1 MSREFRD
8 ALFIFTTLIKN
19 GISKSK
25 WLKSNLKPPLPTSL
39 IFTVVNSL
47 IRVIVQIMYL
57 SDRVYFS
64 IIIKVLRWAS
74 TIKVGKQVIM
84 WNFILNEASVGQETI
99 THKKYL
105 PPPPINM
112 VHEKC
117 KYFNKNLF
125 INLNCL
131 FLHELNFVPF
141 YVWDVVN
148 I

>member
-25 WLKSNLKPPLPTSL
+25 WLESNLKLPLPTPL

-84 WNFILNEASVGQETI
+84 
-99 THKKYL
+99 
-105 PPPPINM
+105 
-112 VHEKC
+112 
-117 KYFNKNLF
+117 
-125 INLNCL
+125 
-131 FLHELNFVPF
+131 
-141 YVWDVVN
+141 
-148 I
+148 